1 MNPITRT
8 LYAMLGAAAL
18 CVPASTGAH
27 AATISAQAWGADPS
41 TNGQVDWSGG
51 NATFT
56 HAINFLGPDITY
68 DADDGY
74 GLSGSET
81 MTFYGAGALDT
92 TFSGAGGSGTLNT
105 LSSRAHTHTG
115 NPGDLTIDND
125 AGTLAITRGFRFNG
139 STSETKVATLVLTG
153 LTANTQY
160 ELVLYQAVTFGG
172 NPSNLAFVNT
182 GTGSSGGD
190 TLNNISRGGSK
201 VSVLYT
207 TGDNTTV
214 SLTTDPQESGTW
226 HWYAFSNQV
235 VPEPSSLALLGL
247 GGLLMLRRSSAQV
260 ARRRRG

>member
-1 MNPITRT
+1 MNPIART
-8 LYAMLGAAAL
+8 LCTTLGAAAL
-18 CVPASTGAH
+18 LVPVATGAH
-27 AATISAQAWGADPS
+27 AATISAEAWGADPS

-56 HAINFLGPDITY
+56 HAVNFRGPDITY

-81 MTFYGAGALDT
+81 MTFYGAAGK
-92 TFSGAGGSGTLNT
+92 TFSGAGGSGTLDT
-105 LSSRAHTHTG
+105 RSSRAHDSTS
-115 NPGDLTIDND
+115 NPGDFTIDD
-125 AGTLAITRGFRFNG
+125 DTGTAAITRGFRYNG
-139 STSETKVATLVLTG
+139 PTTASNDASLVLTG

-160 ELVLYQAVTFGG
+160 ELVLYQASTFTG

-207 TGDNTTV
+207 TGINTTV
-214 SLTTDPQESGTW
+214 TLTTDPQESGSW

-235 VPEPSSLALLGL
+235 VPEPSSLALLSL
-247 GGLLMLRRSSAQV
+247 GGLLI
-260 ARRRRG
+260 ARRRRS